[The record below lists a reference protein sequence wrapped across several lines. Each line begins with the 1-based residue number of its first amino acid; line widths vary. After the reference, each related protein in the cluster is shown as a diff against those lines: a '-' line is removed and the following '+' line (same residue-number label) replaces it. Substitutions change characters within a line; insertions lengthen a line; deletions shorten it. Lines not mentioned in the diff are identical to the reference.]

1 MYTQSKILQAWCFQV
16 WVRAAV
22 TWLKPLVG
30 LIFCLEKKSMA
41 LQSTDRP
48 TPQRFQR
55 RRRSCCTGERS
66 PSPSTYIIRSGAD
79 WLVGEEE
86 KGALLKTPVGDDHN
100 QPPRTGWQFCNNG
113 EFEEDASLIC
123 SNQPVSPCCS
133 ITVSLSGEATE
144 SRSWCAGKY
153 ESTGLMSM
161 GREVNSGY
169 K

>member
-1 MYTQSKILQAWCFQV
+1 MVLQNWCCQV
-16 WVRAAV
+16 WVRASAMWV
-22 TWLKPLVG
+22 KPLVG

-86 KGALLKTPVGDDHN
+86 KEALAKAPVGMDPH
-100 QPPRTGWQFCNNG
+100 QPPRNDWQFPNKG
-113 EFEEDASLIC
+113 KFKEDESLVC
-123 SNQPVSPCCS
+123 SNQPQSPCCT
-133 ITVSLSGEATE
+133 ITVSISGEKYGFCE
-144 SRSWCAGKY
+144 GKY
-153 ESTGLMSM
+153 ESTGLISM

-169 K
+169 KQSFIILT